1 MSNLEPRI
9 EAVRAKYDL
18 SADDFWQIKQNKQWV
33 CKHAALEIVAVK
45 ANIIWMPPQIIEA
58 NAPALVTSMIV
69 TGKMGDR
76 VEWATGETNQTN
88 YSVSG
93 KQPAYPWAMSEKR
106 AKDRVVLKLV
116 GIHGL
121 VYSEDEMPSV
131 ASEPARNEQA
141 PKSQE
146 AREAYA
152 YLQKDLRAI
161 GNVDDLRRWW
171 DDGDVKELRRKIPE
185 DWQRELRQ
193 EWEKTGKAMS
203 REKPKPVGD
212 VVSDIQKQFPG
223 SKVVGDKFVEN
234 FVNGDPLDEQV

>member
-33 CKHAALEIVAVK
+33 CRHAALEVVAVK
-45 ANIIWMPPQIIEA
+45 AGIEWMPPHIIEA

-131 ASEPARNEQA
+131 AQEQTQPSKNDA
-141 PKSQE
+141 
-146 AREAYA
+146 ARETFTR
-152 YLQKDLRAI
+152 LQKDFRTIKDTDQLK
-161 GNVDDLRRWW
+161 LWW
-171 DDGDVKELRRKIPE
+171 RDNASDIDTLPIDWAKNIRSEWLAHGVSLKEAKDTVHDI
-185 DWQRELRQ
+185 Q
-193 EWEKTGKAMS
+193 EQFPGAK
-203 REKPKPVGD
+203 
-212 VVSDIQKQFPG
+212 VVSDN
-223 SKVVGDKFVEN
+223 FVEN
-234 FVNGDPLDEQV
+234 FINGEPLDGVGE